1 MVGMFCGPL
10 WPASMSLLTEMYGVE
25 LKTPQVAATQ
35 ILTKI
40 SIAGEQFFFAV
51 VLSDAETAPYFVHAC
66 AAVLIIA
73 GFSHFSMMK
82 LTAATGLELTP
93 KAKENVAR
101 GSAWSRFLAWV
112 AEF

>member
-40 SIAGEQFFFAV
+40 SIAGEQFFAV

-73 GFSHFSMMK
+73 GFSHYSMMK

>member
-1 MVGMFCGPL
+1 
-10 WPASMSLLTEMYGVE
+10 MYGVE

-73 GFSHFSMMK
+73 GFSHYSMMK

-93 KAKENVAR
+93 KAKENAAR

>member
-1 MVGMFCGPL
+1 M
-10 WPASMSLLTEMYGVE
+10 LLCQKATEKKE
-25 LKTPQVAATQ
+25 AAKP
-35 ILTKI
+35 KI
-40 SIAGEQFFFAV
+40 

-73 GFSHFSMMK
+73 GFSHYSMMK